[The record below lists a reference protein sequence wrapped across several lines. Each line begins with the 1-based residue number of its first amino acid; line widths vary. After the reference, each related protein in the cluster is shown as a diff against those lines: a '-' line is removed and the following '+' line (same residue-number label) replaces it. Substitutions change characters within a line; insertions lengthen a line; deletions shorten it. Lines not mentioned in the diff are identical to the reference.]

1 MDFTKQDIDK
11 HKATHGSVYRYR
23 TKDGKSCLLKSPDLE
38 VIDACRTLSAGSS
51 VKFDK
56 ALVDNCWIA
65 GDEELRTVSKYQLGL
80 FDWLGGIIEKV
91 DGELE
96 KL

>member
-1 MDFTKQDIDK
+1 MEFTKEQIKGYKTK
-11 HKATHGSVYRYR
+11 HGKVFRYKS
-23 TKDGKSCLLKSPDLE
+23 KDGKSCILKAPDLE
-38 VIDACRTLSAGSS
+38 VIDACRVIANGSS

-56 ALVDNCWIA
+56 AMVDNCWID
-65 GDEELRTVSKYQLGL
+65 GDEDIRTVSKYQLGL

-96 KL
+96 EL